1 MAAGATACYLGGE
14 IDATAPIDPGG
25 PKLYGCVDARCAR
38 FTFFNPLLPGVQSG
52 MARNQQPISLY
63 MSHTPVCVP
72 LDLELIAAVELM
84 ARQSIRHLPVLDG
97 EKVVGVVTER
107 DLTVAQSLLPKD
119 WKRFPVAEAMT
130 PDPYCVGAD
139 TPLCEVAQMM
149 AEHKYGCALVLD
161 PGGKIIGLFSTVDA
175 LRVLAGDLG

>member
-1 MAAGATACYLGGE
+1 
-14 IDATAPIDPGG
+14 
-25 PKLYGCVDARCAR
+25 
-38 FTFFNPLLPGVQSG
+38 

-63 MSHTPVCVP
+63 MSHAPVCVP

-84 ARQSIRHLPVLDG
+84 ARQSIRHLPVLAG
-97 EKVVGVVTER
+97 EEVGGVVPYSV
-107 DLTVAQSLLPKD
+107 LTAAQSLFRKD
-119 WKRFPVAEAMT
+119 WKRFPVAKAMS

-149 AEHKYGCALVLD
+149 AEHKYGCTLVLD